1 MVMKNRIIGLLV
13 CLFIGSATLAGA
25 KALVNS
31 MYSNATMGPQ
41 GVYVESEEELVSE
54 EELIREAM
62 LAEYED
68 ARDQLAIEV
77 DDYITSVAPKAN
89 IDPYLMIDLCSEY
102 DVDIRFV
109 LAQGQIESHFAT
121 KGTAARTLSVFN
133 VGAYDGHSASRQRRN
148 GFGYSD
154 PNESIEPYLILI
166 TNEYMVNGKT
176 ESDLM
181 KNYVNGLGMRYAT
194 NPRYESMLRSVYKRI
209 CNKPAFSIAYKNFL
223 ESQSNLELC

>member
-1 MVMKNRIIGLLV
+1 MKNRVIGLLTCFAV
-13 CLFIGSATLAGA
+13 GTATLGGA
-25 KALVNS
+25 KVLVDHICTD
-31 MYSNATMGPQ
+31 SNAQMNPQ
-41 GVYVESEEELVSE
+41 GIELSAINEEDA
-54 EELIREAM
+54 IRDRMIE
-62 LAEYED
+62 EYEN

-77 DDYITSVAPKAN
+77 DNYILSVAPKAN

-148 GFGYSD
+148 GFGFSD
-154 PNESIEPYLILI
+154 PNESIEPYLQLI
-166 TNEYMVNGKT
+166 TTEYMVNGKT

-181 KNYVNGLGMRYAT
+181 KNYVNGLGMRYAS
-194 NPRYESMLRSVYKRI
+194 NPKYESMLRSVYKRI
-209 CNKPAFSIAYKNFL
+209 SNRPAFSIAYENYL
-223 ESQSNLELC
+223 ESQNNLEYC

>member
-1 MVMKNRIIGLLV
+1 MKNTVIGLLV
-13 CLFIGSATLAGA
+13 CLFVGSTTLAGA
-25 KALVNS
+25 KALID
-31 MYSNATMGPQ
+31 YIYTDSNTQMCSQ
-41 GVYVESEEELVSE
+41 DICESPAINEEDA
-54 EELIREAM
+54 IRNMMIE
-62 LAEYED
+62 EYEN

-77 DDYITSVAPKAN
+77 DNYILSVAPKAN

-133 VGAYDGHSASRQRRN
+133 VGAYDGHSASRQCRN

-154 PNESIEPYLILI
+154 PNESIEPYLKLI
-166 TNEYMVNGKT
+166 TTEYMVNGKT

-181 KNYVNGLGMRYAT
+181 KNYVNGLGMRYAS
-194 NPRYESMLRSVYKRI
+194 NPKYESMLRSVYKRI
-209 CNKPAFSIAYKNFL
+209 SDRPAFNIAYENFL
-223 ESQSNLELC
+223 ELQSYLDIC